1 MNDAVRLKKIERA
14 ACRLI
19 DAIMQDPG
27 GFSLATLHCM
37 TKLGGL
43 AGHADHVPV
52 TACEGG
58 WSMESKADE
67 PRFWGAGALADVES
81 N

>member
-27 GFSLATLHCM
+27 GFGLATLHCM
-37 TKLGGL
+37 TKLGAL

-52 TACEGG
+52 TAVEGE
-58 WSMESKADE
+58 WSIEGNGDE
-67 PRFWGAGALADVES
+67 PRFFGEGALTNVES